1 MPGPFREVLLPESE
15 FWEACARHSNRATTR
30 NISVLFLCDACVEV
44 LTHQCFNGR
53 PPIYH
58 GESFHGYCGL
68 CNRLTTV
75 TLRQWFICP
84 ICLNVVLGY
93 PKSVAATQFVRD
105 FWKTEIEVKWPAL
118 KLSESDVV
126 QIEPFVPGK
135 RSQKAKAI
143 TVEALDF
150 LAQRQKGDSYEAI
163 FHIEMKTGPSSI
175 SEMREFQLD
184 VNDFDDIKTVVTKT
198 GLPAYVFHVQVVED
212 YRLPTRRSVAKGM
225 WWADIVSLRRNLKA
239 VRRRRGE
246 DKDAG
251 YYEPSVFLPLEGFI
265 EEIKMGRYRE
275 LAERIRHEGLEDL
288 PSRQG

>member
-1 MPGPFREVLLPESE
+1 
-15 FWEACARHSNRATTR
+15 
-30 NISVLFLCDACVEV
+30 
-44 LTHQCFNGR
+44 
-53 PPIYH
+53 
-58 GESFHGYCGL
+58 
-68 CNRLTTV
+68 
-75 TLRQWFICP
+75 
-84 ICLNVVLGY
+84 
-93 PKSVAATQFVRD
+93 VAATQFVRD